1 MKTLIVLALAGAALT
16 YAARYFKITS
26 FEEVKNLVPEIK
38 NLAPKLKETKV
49 YN

>member
-16 YAARYFKITS
+16 LAARYFKITS
-26 FEEVKNLVPEIK
+26 FEQVKELVPELKNLVPQVK
-38 NLAPKLKETKV
+38 KMMT